1 MRPTIILA
9 MAWAVPAVAA
19 PPAKAPPVSINIRTV
34 GDLAVACSA
43 KPVNPG
49 NAALLNFCNGFA
61 QGVVQTEQLNSGGSK
76 ICLPSPAPKRSET
89 MKQFVSWVM
98 ADAAR
103 KEEGASAGF
112 VRFMS
117 EQYPCKCQ
125 LASADRGSDARQC
138 SGHVGRSV
146 DLR

>member
-1 MRPTIILA
+1 MRPIIILA
-9 MAWAVPAVAA
+9 MTWAIPAVAA
-19 PPAKAPPVSINIRTV
+19 PPAKAPPVSINIRTA
-34 GDLAVACSA
+34 GDLAVTCSA

-89 MKQFVSWVM
+89 MKQFVNWVM

-117 EQYPCKCQ
+117 EQYPCNK
-125 LASADRGSDARQC
+125 G
-138 SGHVGRSV
+138 
-146 DLR
+146 